1 MTSGPYGAGPY
12 GDDAAATGPYGNGLP
27 AAGQPETPAYPQSGH
42 PTPGYPS
49 QSYPSASYPSPS
61 YQNAAYGQP
70 GYPQPSHAQPAYP
83 AYAPA
88 YVAPAAAP
96 IGYGSYPAPRNGLG
110 TAALVLGIIGVV
122 LCWVPFTGWAL
133 NILAIIFGAV
143 GRKRAADGLATNKS
157 SAVAGL
163 VLGVVGLGVWI
174 VIIVMFVSAVG
185 TIGVGVGA
193 IGT

>member
-1 MTSGPYGAGPY
+1 MTSGPYGAEPY
-12 GDDAAATGPYGNGLP
+12 GDDAAATGPYGSGLP
-27 AAGQPETPAYPQSGH
+27 AAGQPETPAYPHPGH

-49 QSYPSASYPSPS
+49 QSYPSQSYPGPS
-61 YQNAAYGQP
+61 YQNAAYAQS
-70 GYPQPSHAQPAYP
+70 GYSQPSHAQPAYP
-83 AYAPA
+83 TYAPA
-88 YVAPAAAP
+88 YAAPAAP
-96 IGYGSYPAPRNGLG
+96 IGYGPHPAPRNGLG

-143 GRKRAADGLATNKS
+143 GRKRAVDGLATNKS

>member
-12 GDDAAATGPYGNGLP
+12 GDDAASTGPYGSGFP

-49 QSYPSASYPSPS
+49 QGYPSQSYPGPS
-61 YQNAAYGQP
+61 YQNAAYAQS
-70 GYPQPSHAQPAYP
+70 GYPQPSPAQPAYP
-83 AYAPA
+83 TYAPA
-88 YVAPAAAP
+88 YAAPAAP

-193 IGT
+193 IGS

>member
-12 GDDAAATGPYGNGLP
+12 GDDAAATGPYGGGFP
-27 AAGQPETPAYPQSGH
+27 AAGQPETPAYPHPVH

-49 QSYPSASYPSPS
+49 QSYPSQSYPGPS
-61 YQNAAYGQP
+61 YQNAAYAQS
-70 GYPQPSHAQPAYP
+70 GYSQPSHAQPAYP
-83 AYAPA
+83 TYAPA
-88 YVAPAAAP
+88 YAAPAAP
-96 IGYGSYPAPRNGLG
+96 IGYGPHPAPRNGLG

-143 GRKRAADGLATNKS
+143 GRKRAVGGLATNKP

>member
-12 GDDAAATGPYGNGLP
+12 GDDAAATGPYGGGFP
-27 AAGQPETPAYPQSGH
+27 AAGQPETPAYPHPVH

-49 QSYPSASYPSPS
+49 QSYPSQSYPGPS
-61 YQNAAYGQP
+61 YQNAAYAQS
-70 GYPQPSHAQPAYP
+70 GYSQPSHAQPAYP
-83 AYAPA
+83 TYAPA
-88 YVAPAAAP
+88 YAAPAAP
-96 IGYGSYPAPRNGLG
+96 IGYGPHPAPRNGLG

>member
-12 GDDAAATGPYGNGLP
+12 GDDAAATGPYGSGLP

-49 QSYPSASYPSPS
+49 QSYPGPSYPGPS
-61 YQNAAYGQP
+61 YQNAAYAQP

-83 AYAPA
+83 TYAPA
-88 YVAPAAAP
+88 YAAPAAP
-96 IGYGSYPAPRNGLG
+96 IGYGPHPAPRNGLG

-143 GRKRAADGLATNKS
+143 GRKRAVDGLATNRS

-174 VIIVMFVSAVG
+174 VIIVMFVSTVG
-185 TIGVGVGA
+185 MIGVGVGA